1 MTQSDVLHWFV
12 VIEYAPRVFLKLV
25 PIVRLWE
32 TQKFLDLVQEF
43 IKMSG
48 LLSLPVF
55 WEELIDW
62 KAVEDSQQ
70 ITKAHDMW
78 LLTTRIGI
86 WSVAQ
91 IAGDSVK
98 KLGHNASFVEL
109 KLELEYF
116 VMCLQQARL
125 LL

>member
-1 MTQSDVLHWFV
+1 MTQSDVLHRFI

-25 PIVRLWE
+25 PIIRLWE
-32 TQKFLDLVQEF
+32 MQKFLDLVQEF
-43 IKMSG
+43 IKVSG

-91 IAGDSVK
+91 IVSR
-98 KLGHNASFVEL
+98 S
-109 KLELEYF
+109 
-116 VMCLQQARL
+116 
-125 LL
+125 

>member
-32 TQKFLDLVQEF
+32 TQKFLDRVQEF

-55 WEELIDW
+55 
-62 KAVEDSQQ
+62 
-70 ITKAHDMW
+70 
-78 LLTTRIGI
+78 
-86 WSVAQ
+86 
-91 IAGDSVK
+91 
-98 KLGHNASFVEL
+98 
-109 KLELEYF
+109 
-116 VMCLQQARL
+116 
-125 LL
+125 